1 MPRYSPTLP
10 AKIPRTPGFSSPAR
24 HFWLKKVR
32 VRNPR
37 PSVIDTSRID
47 PRFCRIGRSVTL
59 RTSATMVTLS
69 STVSSVNEVSS
80 PRFAY
85 RRG

>member
-1 MPRYSPTLP
+1 M
-10 AKIPRTPGFSSPAR
+10 PRTPGFSSLGR
-24 HFWLKKVR
+24 HFWLKNVS

-47 PRFCRIGRSVTL
+47 PRLLRIGRSVTL
-59 RTSATMVTLS
+59 RTSATIVTAS
-69 STVSSVNEVSS
+69 STVSSASEVSS
-80 PRFAY
+80 PRLAY